1 MCEKSATGPR
11 HPAFSIGFATMCGYG
26 VCLSRRM
33 ATTCASHSHIL
44 FSTFMRFTVFK
55 CFKLLRRIQATLT
68 PSSQPQT
75 HTDCHA
81 LPAHI
86 PTGSTTKVNT
96 GDLANRDLLPVST
109 TQIILRFSPAA
120 KEEMGPGCGDG
131 TWITPSVI
139 LARRFTS
146 P

>member
-11 HPAFSIGFATMCGYG
+11 HPAYSIGFATMCGYG

-86 PTGSTTKVNT
+86 PTGSTTGSEYWRPSQSRPASGVHYTNNSPIFT
-96 GDLANRDLLPVST
+96 GG
-109 TQIILRFSPAA
+109 Q
-120 KEEMGPGCGDG
+120 GGDG
-131 TWITPSVI
+131 IWMWRWD
-139 LARRFTS
+139 LDYA
-146 P
+146 